1 MITCSSLIILV
12 GGNHCFS
19 ACVCLSAVCY
29 INMWPWMGLALRWA
43 HREYCPAG
51 TGAGGDRL
59 VCDVLRQITLRW
71 LLSMGDRWEGL

>member
-1 MITCSSLIILV
+1 
-12 GGNHCFS
+12 
-19 ACVCLSAVCY
+19 
-29 INMWPWMGLALRWA
+29 MGLALRWA
-43 HREYCPAG
+43 HREYCLAG